1 MKPAFIFSA
10 ILFSFSIGLV
20 EAEPADRFQ
29 YLVGELN
36 KSSLKTKLSE
46 CLSLP
51 VRSTDFSISHRGAP
65 RGYPEH
71 SREGYLAAIEMG
83 AGLVECDAVLTKDR
97 ELVCRHSECDLHR
110 TTNVLKTELASQCN
124 APFEPWKPG
133 SRATARCCTSDLT
146 LRQFKSLCARSD
158 RVNDRATSVEEYLVD
173 KTPMKGTPNVR
184 CGTLQTHRESIRLI
198 SEHGRKHIPELKVMN
213 AQTLRVLNLSVEQ
226 YADMLLSEYRSLD
239 ISPDRVFLQ
248 SFSWNVIEYWL
259 GHYPQYA
266 KNVVFLDGRGR
277 NPSFRSSQPNME
289 SLYEKG
295 LRIIAPPIP
304 MLLEMNE
311 QGALQETRYASH
323 ALAAGLDLIT
333 WTFESGL
340 SDIPGFSKT
349 ESDRVWVLHALRD
362 EAKVRGVFSDWPN
375 TVTRYANCMNL

>member
-1 MKPAFIFSA
+1 M
-10 ILFSFSIGLV
+10 
-20 EAEPADRFQ
+20 
-29 YLVGELN
+29 
-36 KSSLKTKLSE
+36 
-46 CLSLP
+46 
-51 VRSTDFSISHRGAP
+51 
-65 RGYPEH
+65 
-71 SREGYLAAIEMG
+71 
-83 AGLVECDAVLTKDR
+83 
-97 ELVCRHSECDLHR
+97 
-110 TTNVLKTELASQCN
+110 
-124 APFEPWKPG
+124 
-133 SRATARCCTSDLT
+133 
-146 LRQFKSLCARSD
+146 
-158 RVNDRATSVEEYLVD
+158 
-173 KTPMKGTPNVR
+173 
-184 CGTLQTHRESIRLI
+184 I
-198 SEHGRKHIPELKVMN
+198 SEHGRKHIPELKDMN

-323 ALAAGLDLIT
+323 ALAAGLDLIS